1 MAGQSGHNLK
11 ISKHRL
17 GCRLPF
23 ETTKSDGDGYA
34 KAGEVKIYHLTP
46 EEIAARYGPPRE
58 RQLQRQHLTATHL
71 LDAIAASSGPED
83 AAELLGMPVVRFKT
97 ECTLRGIRKPQY
109 GIPRKEAENVARW
122 EEFNAKLTK
131 DTYLEFKRQGLSD
144 AKILKTVGLN
154 YNGYTNCFT
163 KAKKDWGLAGL
174 NLKALQINSGAE
186 TLNPPSAP
194 EAGPVSELNPDTKQ
208 DPETQ
213 PEVQQGES
221 ETPPASVEVQ
231 PELDDD
237 IIFMVP
243 NKTCGKP
250 IIKIEEGRG
259 IRLNRFACRLLGGTE
274 YVRIGVKNG
283 QAIILPSTTEEG
295 SFKLK
300 SRDKVENTK
309 IGGGGLVKQL
319 LAAGVKPGKY
329 QLVFNKERG
338 RLETVVS

>member
-1 MAGQSGHNLK
+1 M
-11 ISKHRL
+11 
-17 GCRLPF
+17 
-23 ETTKSDGDGYA
+23 
-34 KAGEVKIYHLTP
+34 
-46 EEIAARYGPPRE
+46 
-58 RQLQRQHLTATHL
+58 
-71 LDAIAASSGPED
+71 
-83 AAELLGMPVVRFKT
+83 
-97 ECTLRGIRKPQY
+97 
-109 GIPRKEAENVARW
+109 ARW

-309 IGGGGLVKQL
+309 I
-319 LAAGVKPGKY
+319 
-329 QLVFNKERG
+329 EC
-338 RLETVVS
+338 

>member
-11 ISKHRL
+11 ILPSRL

-23 ETTKSDGDGYA
+23 ESSDGDGYT

-46 EEIAARYGPPRE
+46 EEIAARYGPPKE
-58 RQLQRQHLTATHL
+58 RPPQRQHLTATHL

-83 AAELLGMPVVRFKT
+83 AAELLGMPVARFKT
-97 ECTLRGIRKPQY
+97 ECTLRGIRRPQY
-109 GIPRKEAENVARW
+109 GIPRKEADEMAAFEVYKSVYKSK
-122 EEFNAKLTK
+122 EGEAKEQK
-131 DTYLEFKRQGLSD
+131 DYPPYLDCPR
-144 AKILKTVGLN
+144 AN
-154 YNGYTNCFT
+154 N
-163 KAKKDWGLAGL
+163 
-174 NLKALQINSGAE
+174 
-186 TLNPPSAP
+186 
-194 EAGPVSELNPDTKQ
+194 EA
-208 DPETQ
+208 Q
-213 PEVQQGES
+213 P
-221 ETPPASVEVQ
+221 
-231 PELDDD
+231 DDD

-338 RLETVVS
+338 RWETVAP

>member
-1 MAGQSGHNLK
+1 M
-11 ISKHRL
+11 
-17 GCRLPF
+17 
-23 ETTKSDGDGYA
+23 
-34 KAGEVKIYHLTP
+34 
-46 EEIAARYGPPRE
+46 
-58 RQLQRQHLTATHL
+58 
-71 LDAIAASSGPED
+71 
-83 AAELLGMPVVRFKT
+83 
-97 ECTLRGIRKPQY
+97 
-109 GIPRKEAENVARW
+109 
-122 EEFNAKLTK
+122 
-131 DTYLEFKRQGLSD
+131 
-144 AKILKTVGLN
+144 
-154 YNGYTNCFT
+154 
-163 KAKKDWGLAGL
+163 

-338 RLETVVS
+338 RLETVAP